1 MTRREIILNLTAEL
15 RQVLRAAQIELEAV
29 KVEIEDAGTS
39 HWRRVRLSDRAFDL
53 RAKIETVS
61 RMIDAKV
68 DAFIK
73 QEKAAA

>member
-15 RQVLRAAQIELEAV
+15 RQALRAAQIELEAA
-29 KVEIEDAGTS
+29 KAEIEDAGTS
-39 HWRRVRLSDRAFDL
+39 HWRRVRLSDRSFDL
-53 RAKIETVS
+53 RAKIETLS